1 MMSIEAVF
9 PAIGG
14 IGIRLIGTTVTFAA
28 TAGSSVG
35 AGVAPTGRL
44 ACAGTVSTVC
54 VAHCDGLAAAVEAA
68 GGVEADGAAAG
79 VAGALHP
86 VTITAAA
93 AKASA
98 RRDELIM
105 SCPPRKSR
113 LVSSLSSSRQYACAG
128 QNDLGHRAARDRGE
142 RGDEDRIGVRHR
154 DAAVR
159 KARDLRL
166 RGRSDV
172 EVVEDLEVIGEELHR
187 RHEDR
192 AVARARELGEDLAE
206 VRAQPFLGGV
216 AGALIRPAPASAVES
231 GRGRDALAGGAQLG
245 DVLAVGLEDAPREA
259 VRREHDRRSL
269 PVVAERL
276 ADPAGPGLDEKR
288 LPGPGPRDAMR
299 QGAQRPA
306 APAAVAPPSCG

>member
-54 VAHCDGLAAAVEAA
+54 VAHCDGLTAAVEAA

-86 VTITAAA
+86 VTIAAA

-98 RRDELIM
+98 RRGELIM

-113 LVSSLSSSRQYACAG
+113 LVSSLSSSRQYAC
-128 QNDLGHRAARDRGE
+128 
-142 RGDEDRIGVRHR
+142 
-154 DAAVR
+154 
-159 KARDLRL
+159 
-166 RGRSDV
+166 
-172 EVVEDLEVIGEELHR
+172 
-187 RHEDR
+187 
-192 AVARARELGEDLAE
+192 
-206 VRAQPFLGGV
+206 
-216 AGALIRPAPASAVES
+216 
-231 GRGRDALAGGAQLG
+231 
-245 DVLAVGLEDAPREA
+245 
-259 VRREHDRRSL
+259 
-269 PVVAERL
+269 
-276 ADPAGPGLDEKR
+276 
-288 LPGPGPRDAMR
+288 
-299 QGAQRPA
+299 
-306 APAAVAPPSCG
+306 